1 MIGVWETVGSLGIPV
16 SGLPFVLPGTR
27 DYYRFHDTN
36 LSCIVDE
43 AYQAL
48 AIDEYRADFEPTFW
62 DATTVKNK
70 KVEQCW
76 FIGDHGNIGGGDP
89 KLTLWK
95 LPYVWMQD
103 KAIAAGLRFRT
114 ISKEEEEWWQA
125 PSDSFDSFFYGLYK
139 IYRLGV
145 RNIRVLGKQVE
156 EVLHLSALKRVDNY
170 SEYRPKPLTNAGIP
184 DKTRELPRRHVV
196 KECKCVTEG
205 RGTSQDAVEVGRIA
219 AE

>member
-16 SGLPFVLPGTR
+16 SGLPLVLPGTR

-48 AIDEYRADFEPTFW
+48 AIDEYRADFEPVLW
-62 DATTVKNK
+62 DATTEKNK

-76 FIGDHGNIGGGDP
+76 FIGDHGNIGGGNP
-89 KLTLWK
+89 KLTLWI

-114 ISKEEEEWWQA
+114 TLKEGEEWRQE
-125 PSDSFDSFFYGLYK
+125 PNDSFDSFLFGLYR
-139 IYRLGV
+139 IYRLG
-145 RNIRVLGKQVE
+145 RRFIRVLGKKVE
-156 EVLHLSALKRVDNY
+156 EVLHPSALKRVKNY
-170 SEYRPKPLTNAGIP
+170 IEYRPKPLTDAGIP
-184 DKTRELPRRHVV
+184 DKTTELPRRHVV
-196 KECKCVTEG
+196 KECNCDTKGLVT
-205 RGTSQDAVEVGRIA
+205 S
-219 AE
+219 